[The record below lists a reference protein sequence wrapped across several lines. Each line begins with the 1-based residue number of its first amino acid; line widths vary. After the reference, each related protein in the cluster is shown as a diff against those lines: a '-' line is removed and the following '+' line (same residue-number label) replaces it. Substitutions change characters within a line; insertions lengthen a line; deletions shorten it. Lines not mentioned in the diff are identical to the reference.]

1 MSKDSITPNE
11 VTGSKNMKELM
22 HPVDRESKSKLLSH
36 LISSQNRKQL
46 LVFTRTKHGA
56 NRLTKYLEKNEIT
69 AAAIHGNN
77 KQAGRTTTLSKF
89 KEGSICVLVVA
100 DMAVNDLG
108 LDQLSHIVNFELPLE
123 AEDYL
128 NRISGLKNEGEV
140 VSLVCVDEHKLLE
153 DIEQLIKH
161 ELPKVEIAGFEPD
174 PTIKPVP
181 IAKGR
186 SSSPKERFSSNEG
199 NRGNHLGP
207 QSRKSNSL
215 GNRGGG
221 HENQGFAGKSRSSGG
236 KRGS

>member
-1 MSKDSITPNE
+1 MSLDSPTSIE
-11 VTGSKNMKELM
+11 VTDFENINELV

-36 LISSQNRKQL
+36 LISSQNWKQV

-56 NRLTKYLEKNEIT
+56 NRLTKYLEKNGIT

-89 KEGSICVLVVA
+89 KEGTICVLLVI
-100 DMAVNDLG
+100 DMPMKDLG

-128 NRISGLKNEGEV
+128 HRISSIKNEGEV

-174 PTIKPVP
+174 PTIKAVP
-181 IAKGR
+181 IVKGR
-186 SSSPKERFSSNEG
+186 NSRPKGRFSSNGG
-199 NRGNHLGP
+199 NRGDHFGP
-207 QSRKSNSL
+207 QSRKSNSF
-215 GNRGGG
+215 GKRGGG
-221 HENQGFAGKSRSSGG
+221 HSNQGFAGQSRSGG

>member
-1 MSKDSITPNE
+1 MSKDSLTSRE
-11 VTGSKNMKELM
+11 VSDSKNMKELV

-36 LISSQNRKQL
+36 LIRSQNRKQV

-77 KQAGRTTTLSKF
+77 KQSGRSTTLSKF

-128 NRISGLKNEGEV
+128 NRISNAKNEGEV
-140 VSLVCVDEHKLLE
+140 LSLVCVDEHKLLE
-153 DIEQLIKH
+153 DIEQLIEH

-186 SSSPKERFSSNEG
+186 GARPKGGFSSNKG

-207 QSRKSNSL
+207 QSRKSNSF
-215 GNRGGG
+215 GKRGGG
-221 HENQGFAGKSRSSGG
+221 HENQGFAGQSRSGG